1 MYKTR
6 CTGILLCILHIT
18 HVLAHR
24 TSFIFFN
31 TSFFIYNYRR
41 LHGDISYLSILSFMV
56 PSLVYHVVELC
67 FIRWCR
73 TNRPL
78 EVLEY
83 VAFLCVFMMCVS
95 RFVDCI
101 FKRSPC
107 IFIVLVCIQNV
118 LTARIGLFYDY
129 SLYEQCFNE
138 SVFYNRIVLM
148 VFEEVPVY
156 LSALF
161 MTYTVRVNS
170 FQPYYHLCIL
180 LYIVAGAMQCV
191 ILLRKEKVLES
202 VHEHV
207 AAKRN
212 VPLFVLCVLC
222 KTNEIFLFLVL
233 TARTENISTVVFY
246 FSIDF
251 LFRLLPFKMP
261 KNALVYLLKVLIVA
275 ITFYCIIDQQFFH
288 VYLSL
293 FLFLANGFSNQMVYN
308 AVSNSLMGQSVSD
321 SIVFMLFSVFLPFFA
336 KKYSL
341 RDFIFFNAV
350 RL

>member
-1 MYKTR
+1 MFKAPK
-6 CTGILLCILHIT
+6 TGILFYLLHIT

-41 LHGDISYLSILSFMV
+41 ITGSISYPTIFSFMV

-67 FIRWCR
+67 FIHRCR

-83 VAFLCVFMMCVS
+83 VAFLCVFMICVS
-95 RFVDCI
+95 RFVDCL
-101 FKRSPC
+101 FEKSPY
-107 IFIVLVCIQNV
+107 IFIVLVSIQNV
-118 LTARIGLFYDY
+118 LSARIGLFYDY

-138 SVFYNRIVLM
+138 SVFYHRVLLM
-148 VFEEVPVY
+148 VFEEAPVY

-161 MTYTVRVNS
+161 MTYITGVKS

-180 LYIVAGAMQCV
+180 LYVVAGAIQCV
-191 ILLRKEKVLES
+191 ILLRKERMVVS
-202 VHEHV
+202 VHENKPS
-207 AAKRN
+207 KRN
-212 VPLFVLCVLC
+212 VPLFVLCLLC

-261 KNALVYLLKVLIVA
+261 NNVFAYLSKVLIVA
-275 ITFYCIIDQQFFH
+275 LTFYCIIDQQFFH
-288 VYLSL
+288 IYLSL
-293 FLFLANGFSNQMVYN
+293 VLFFANGFSNQMVYN
-308 AVSNSLMGQSVSD
+308 AVDNTLMEQSLGD
-321 SIVFMLFSVFLPFFA
+321 FIVFMLVSVFLPFFA